1 MHYQFIFPFS
11 HIEKKRNIHS
21 DKNAICR
28 RGHARE
34 LTVKKVSV
42 LISLHLIELN
52 WQLLQ
57 INGSA
62 GDVTH
67 YDWECVGETTVVFFP
82 LCSVDVFPAF
92 QPLTAKWVTL
102 FSARSHP
109 FCISS
114 SPLKLKITNSEVSF
128 EGKKWK
134 RKPKEMSSVVMN
146 TCEVVFPQGDVLS
159 PPPLIWICLK
169 VQPWKKPLRWK
180 QLYTEL

>member
-67 YDWECVGETTVVFFP
+67 YD
-82 LCSVDVFPAF
+82 
-92 QPLTAKWVTL
+92 
-102 FSARSHP
+102 
-109 FCISS
+109 
-114 SPLKLKITNSEVSF
+114 
-128 EGKKWK
+128 
-134 RKPKEMSSVVMN
+134 
-146 TCEVVFPQGDVLS
+146 
-159 PPPLIWICLK
+159 
-169 VQPWKKPLRWK
+169 
-180 QLYTEL
+180 